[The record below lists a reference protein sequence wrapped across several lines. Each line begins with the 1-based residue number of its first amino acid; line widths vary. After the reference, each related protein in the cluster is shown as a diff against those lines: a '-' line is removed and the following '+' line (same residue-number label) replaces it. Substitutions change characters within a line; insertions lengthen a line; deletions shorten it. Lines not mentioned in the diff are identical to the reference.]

1 MRILVRRGFSILELM
16 VGMSIV
22 LLFLSISYFT
32 LAQGVRYVRETDT
45 YAFPQK
51 EGAVLVRKL
60 SEELSNSHER
70 WVIPGLQAASV
81 RFLSAE
87 NPDNQTT
94 RLDFDAV
101 TGRPLW
107 KKWVCYAWNSITKQ
121 VSRYEVPLAPT
132 TANLTN
138 EPNPNYLPD
147 VFPTLS
153 NARRRVVGRD
163 IVDFK
168 VVPSGTS
175 QHTVTVT
182 SERLIPVA
190 SRKTTPERVRVTLRA
205 TVVILN
211 QDL

>member
-1 MRILVRRGFSILELM
+1 
-16 VGMSIV
+16 MSIV
-22 LLFLSISYFT
+22 LLFLALSYFT
-32 LAQGVRYVRETDT
+32 LAQGVRYVKETDT
-45 YAFPQK
+45 YAYPQK
-51 EGAVLVRKL
+51 EGAVLVRRL

-70 WVIPGLQAASV
+70 WVIPGLQAASM

-94 RLDFDAV
+94 RLDFDTV
-101 TGRPLW
+101 TGRPIW
-107 KKWVCYAWNSITKQ
+107 KKWVCYFWNPTTKE
-121 VSRYEVPLAPT
+121 VTRYEVPLAPAT
-132 TANLTN
+132 SILTN

-147 VFPTLS
+147 TFPTLS

-175 QHTVTVT
+175 QHSITVT
-182 SERLIPVA
+182 SEKRVAVA
-190 SRKTTPERVRVTLRA
+190 SRKSTPERVRVTLQA